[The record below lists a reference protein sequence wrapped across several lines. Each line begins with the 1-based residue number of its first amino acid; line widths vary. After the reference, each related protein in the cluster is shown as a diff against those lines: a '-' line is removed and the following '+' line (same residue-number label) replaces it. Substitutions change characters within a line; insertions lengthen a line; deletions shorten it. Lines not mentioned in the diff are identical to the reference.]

1 MKQWL
6 TETLSR
12 MQQHAMFL
20 PELFLGIV
28 SCFWFRSD
36 TPKPEAYDNRTQK
49 ILIFLVYLV
58 VCVLLKLLMQ
68 TKLLRG
74 RKTGRLSWSYISFF
88 LAMIELGWFFDLY
101 IVGYSEK
108 RTAAEILGYVLYW
121 YLPLLFILAAA
132 VIGSGILRKS
142 RIPFLNRIKMKKQ
155 RKLRRAG
162 QSLDEPSAAREQL
175 SSAAETAR
183 GILCRMPVLLLLLCG
198 YLAAGGILF
207 LRFRNVSA
215 TNLAALNARNRL
227 CEGIKI
233 VMFLLLYLYAA
244 ARRKHHPDGKGI
256 SDRAWAVLSFLTC
269 VLTAGLYLL
278 ASESGSAIILVL
290 FAVLTVIYFFSERWG
305 LVLAEMGVLSYLT
318 GWASDRIF
326 RRNGYPALI
335 TNVIGQDRW
344 NRLYHLEAF
353 PQVLEMRTVLRRSEL
368 LRGLVPYTVEMTGKA
383 YTRVEDFSYLNLV
396 SIFGSLAAFAV
407 MAYYI
412 MLLLRV
418 FFRLND
424 TLRYRQKQMTAK
436 EQNLFLLAQFM
447 CLYIV
452 THALVHVVSNL
463 TFLFFTGVPLPFIS
477 KGLSNLLVVL
487 LFSAVI
493 VYCLHWEE
501 NHAQKRKKAPARSA
515 R

>member
-36 TPKPEAYDNRTQK
+36 TPKPEAFDNRNQK
-49 ILIFLVYLV
+49 IILFLLYLV
-58 VCVLLKLLMQ
+58 VCVLLKLLLH

-74 RKTGRLSWSYISFF
+74 KRTGRLSSSYISFF

-108 RTAAEILGYVLYW
+108 RTVTEVLGYVFYW
-121 YLPLLFILAAA
+121 YLPLLFILAVA
-132 VIGSGILRKS
+132 VLASGVLKHS
-142 RIPFLNRIKMKKQ
+142 RIPFLNRIRMKKQ
-155 RKLRRAG
+155 RKRRRAG
-162 QSLDEPSAAREQL
+162 MAAEEPSAAKEKLSAIRETL
-175 SSAAETAR
+175 S
-183 GILCRMPVLLLLLCG
+183 GILCRMPVLLVLLCG
-198 YLAAGGILF
+198 YLAAGCVLF

-215 TNLAALNARNRL
+215 SNLSALNARNRL

-233 VMFLLLYLYAA
+233 VMFVLLFLYAA
-244 ARRKHHPDGKGI
+244 ARKKHHPDDRGI
-256 SDRAWAVLSFLTC
+256 SDNTWGVLSFLTC
-269 VLTAGLYLL
+269 ILTAGMYLL
-278 ASESGSAIILVL
+278 ASESGSAIIMVL

-305 LVLAEMGVLSYLT
+305 FVLVEMGILSYVT
-318 GWASDRIF
+318 GWIADRSF
-326 RRNGYPALI
+326 RRTGYPALI
-335 TNVIGQDRW
+335 TEVIGQDRW

-368 LRGLVPYTVEMTGKA
+368 LRGLVPYTVEMTGKSF
-383 YTRVEDFSYLNLV
+383 TRVEDFSYLNLV
-396 SIFGSLAAFAV
+396 SVFGSLAAFAV

-424 TLRYRQKQMTAK
+424 TLRGRGKQMTAVQ
-436 EQNLFLLAQFM
+436 QNAFLLAQFA

-463 TFLFFTGVPLPFIS
+463 SFLFFTGVPLPFIS
-477 KGLSNLLVVL
+477 KGLSNLFVVL
-487 LFSAVI
+487 VFSVLI

-501 NHAQKRKKAPARSA
+501 NHAKKTKKPVRTAR
-515 R
+515 